1 MSGQMSDMFST
12 CAISF
17 FSKLRPPEKLPDGID
32 PLYPHPQPEVQQA
45 IREFFTRFYSDEEPR
60 VMLIGIN
67 PGRFGAG
74 ITGINFTAPR
84 QLLNDCGITHPFGE
98 SSELSAE
105 FIYTMIHAYGGAAAF
120 YNRFYIGSVSPIG
133 FVRAGK
139 NLNYYDDPKL
149 LASIEPYAVQC
160 LQSQLSCGIRRQKAI
175 CIGGHK
181 NLHFLNRLNE
191 EYHFFNEI
199 ISVPHP
205 RFIMQYRR
213 SQLQM
218 HVQEYLSALAY
229 CVKE

>member
-1 MSGQMSDMFST
+1 MFST

-17 FSKLRPPEKLPDGID
+17 FRKLQPPEKLPEGID
-32 PLYPHPQPEVQQA
+32 LLYPHPQPEVQRVIQ
-45 IREFFTRFYSDEEPR
+45 EFFNRFYSDGELR

-105 FIYTMIHAYGGAAAF
+105 FIYTLIRAYGGAAAF
-120 YNRFYIGSVSPIG
+120 YSRFYIGSVSPIG

-139 NLNYYDDPKL
+139 NLNYYDDPHL
-149 LASIEPYAVQC
+149 LASIKPYAVQC
-160 LQSQLSCGIRRQKAI
+160 LQSQLSCGIRRHKAI

-181 NLHFLNRLNE
+181 NLHFLNWLNE

-213 SQLQM
+213 SHIEQY
-218 HVQEYLSALAY
+218 VQEYLSALAY